1 MFKIPKNIKN
11 SKLDLLKRD
20 IKIKNLPVNPS
31 KGGMPEKLIKIKT
44 TKVVIDWMLPMNLK
58 SPKVFIYLISKIK
71 KIKNIFISNIKYI
84 DIFNNNRAKT
94 YSL

>member
-44 TKVVIDWMLPMNLK
+44 TKVVID
-58 SPKVFIYLISKIK
+58 
-71 KIKNIFISNIKYI
+71 
-84 DIFNNNRAKT
+84 
-94 YSL
+94 